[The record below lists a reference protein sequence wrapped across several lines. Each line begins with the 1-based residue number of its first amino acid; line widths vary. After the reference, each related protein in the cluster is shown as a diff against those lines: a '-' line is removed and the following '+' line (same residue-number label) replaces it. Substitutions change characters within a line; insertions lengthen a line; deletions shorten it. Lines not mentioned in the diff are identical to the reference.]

1 MFVNYIETYIIFENR
16 TNLFAMEK
24 VLLAHNLEFEI
35 KPAPRALC
43 KTCVAAILINNKL
56 FDEIE
61 ELLYAYPSIT
71 IKETINVEKK
81 KLKLFTK

>member
-1 MFVNYIETYIIFENR
+1 MFINYTQTYIIFENR

-24 VLLAHNLEFEI
+24 VLLAHELNFEI

-43 KTCVAAILINNKL
+43 KTCVAAILIDNNILEK
-56 FDEIE
+56 IE
-61 ELLYAYPSIT
+61 DILYAYPSIT

-81 KLKLFTK
+81 KLKFLIK

>member
-24 VLLAHNLEFEI
+24 VLLAHELDFEI

-43 KTCVAAILINNKL
+43 KTCVAAILIDNSIL
-56 FDEIE
+56 EEIDEI
-61 ELLYAYPSIT
+61 LYAYPSIN

-81 KLKLFTK
+81 KFKLFSK